1 MVNMKVFHLVCLILF
16 LSLQHSLF
24 FSSNSIFTYYDLK
37 KTYNSYDNQVILLTQ
52 SNNRINLE
60 IEKIYNSKSFLEGYA
75 RENYGYI
82 KEDEMFFQI
91 IKDEK

>member
-1 MVNMKVFHLVCLILF
+1 MKIFHLVCLILF

-37 KTYNSYDNQVILLTQ
+37 KTYNSYVNQVVLLTQ
-52 SNNRINLE
+52 SNNRLNLE

-82 KEDEMFFQI
+82 KEGEMFFQI

>member
-1 MVNMKVFHLVCLILF
+1 MKIFHLVCLILF

-24 FSSNSIFTYYDLK
+24 FSSNSIFTYYDLR

-52 SNNRINLE
+52 SNNKLNLE
-60 IEKIYNSKSFLEGYA
+60 IEKIYNSKPFLEGYA

-82 KEDEMFFQI
+82 REDEIFFQI